1 MINKK
6 KLHEALK
13 YFDFRFNVAKAVPNL
28 DENTEYSLVVL
39 EAARAWLENN
49 ETHRYRSIN
58 DRLFSAWSL
67 GCKIWRRSCRAA
79 RQSS

>member
-6 KLHEALK
+6 KLREALK

-39 EAARAWLENN
+39 EAAKAWLENN
-49 ETHRYRSIN
+49 GCKNSEGVISN
-58 DRLFSAWSL
+58 DR
-67 GCKIWRRSCRAA
+67 CNNVR
-79 RQSS
+79 